1 VKKIF
6 ITILFTIAL
15 SVSANANEMI
25 SIEKYLSDKDPSD
38 HAATTYSLI
47 RCSGLE
53 MFFAAIFQEKH
64 PEDFENSKRMSAEF
78 VLAASKLDSTISKR
92 KFEES
97 FKNLI
102 QMSQEI
108 KDNYIKDGKKNWSKT
123 GSYYLDSYI
132 DDDRLLCGNLYKFYI
147 QK

>member
-1 VKKIF
+1 MKKLF
-6 ITILFTIAL
+6 LTILFTIAL

-53 MFFAAIFQEKH
+53 LFFATIFQEKR
-64 PEDFENSKRMSAEF
+64 PEAVKLLKRMSAEF
-78 VLAASKLDSTISKR
+78 ALAASKLDSTISKR
-92 KFEES
+92 KFEDS
-97 FKNLI
+97 SRNITK
-102 QMSQEI
+102 MSQEI
-108 KDNYIKDGKKNWSKT
+108 MFNYIKDGKKNWSKT

-132 DDDRLLCGNLYKFYI
+132 DDDRLLCDYLYKSYI

>member
-1 VKKIF
+1 MKKIF

-53 MFFAAIFQEKH
+53 LFFATIFQEKR
-64 PEDFENSKRMSAEF
+64 PEAVKLLKRMSAEF
-78 VLAASKLDSTISKR
+78 ALAASKLDSTISKR
-92 KFEES
+92 KFEDS
-97 FKNLI
+97 SRNITK
-102 QMSQEI
+102 MSQEI
-108 KDNYIKDGKKNWSKT
+108 MFNYIKDGKKNWSKT

>member
-53 MFFAAIFQEKH
+53 LFFATIFQEKR
-64 PEDFENSKRMSAEF
+64 PEAVKLLKRMSAEF
-78 VLAASKLDSTISKR
+78 ALAASKLDSTISKR
-92 KFEES
+92 KFEDS
-97 FKNLI
+97 SRNITK
-102 QMSQEI
+102 MSQEI
-108 KDNYIKDGKKNWSKT
+108 MFNYINDGKKNWSKT
-123 GSYYLDSYI
+123 GSYFLESYI
-132 DDDRLLCGNLYKFYI
+132 DDDRLLCDYLYKSYI